1 MSLDGL
7 TVLIVVFLLVI
18 CIVHAV
24 MCMMRAN
31 VGEGGVVPVVDI
43 MGILFLLLFLV
54 GGEKVSP
61 LLVVM
66 G

>member
-1 MSLDGL
+1 MSLGGL
-7 TVLIVVFLLVI
+7 AVLIEVYLQVI

-31 VGEGGVVPVVDI
+31 VGVGGVVPIVDI
-43 MGILFLLLFLV
+43 MGILFLLLFLD
-54 GGEKVSP
+54 GGVRVSP